1 MCVCVLKSSQKRTLS
16 WLCVRRGLLRREAVT
31 IRRTLGCLDVFFLCV
46 CELVE
51 QTSSVIFPIRFEF
64 RISILF
70 LSRNDTS
77 MDVCVHVCV
86 ML

>member
-1 MCVCVLKSSQKRTLS
+1 MVVCASWPTTTRGCNDKKDSGMLGCFFSLCVCVS
-16 WLCVRRGLLRREAVT
+16 
-31 IRRTLGCLDVFFLCV
+31 
-46 CELVE
+46 ELVE